1 MRNIKYILIND
12 AAAEGSACNSRH
24 RFIPHLG
31 HCLVV
36 EAPGFPDGFMVQ
48 GSWFKEQL
56 FDELIRL
63 RRHWPNAHILGVT
76 ELDISASHAPVR
88 VNPDMNQ
95 LRRLLSHLP

>member
-12 AAAEGSACNSRH
+12 TAAEGSACNSRH
-24 RFIPHLG
+24 RFIPHIG

-63 RRHWPNAHILGVT
+63 RRHWPNAKLLGVS

-88 VNPDMNQ
+88 VNPAMNQ
-95 LRRLLSHLP
+95 LRSLLSHLP

>member
-24 RFIPHLG
+24 RFIPHIG

-36 EAPGFPDGFMVQ
+36 EAPGFPDGFMVH

-63 RRHWPNAHILGVT
+63 RRHWPNAKLLGVS

-88 VNPDMNQ
+88 VNPAMNQ
-95 LRRLLSHLP
+95 LRSLLSHLP

>member
-1 MRNIKYILIND
+1 MYNIKYLLVND
-12 AAAEGSACNSRH
+12 AGSKSRACNSRH
-24 RFIPHLG
+24 RFIPHIG

-48 GSWFKEQL
+48 GSWFNEQL

-63 RRHWPNAHILGVT
+63 RRHWPNAKILGVS

-95 LRRLLSHLP
+95 LRSLLSALP

>member
-12 AAAEGSACNSRH
+12 AGSKSRACNSRH
-24 RFIPHLG
+24 RFIPHIG

-63 RRHWPNAHILGVT
+63 RRHWPNAKLLGVT
-76 ELDISASHAPVR
+76 ELDLSASHAPVR

-95 LRRLLSHLP
+95 LRSLLSALP

>member
-12 AAAEGSACNSRH
+12 AAAESSACNTRH
-24 RFIPHLG
+24 RFIPHIG

-63 RRHWPNAHILGVT
+63 RRHWPNAKLLGVT
-76 ELDISASHAPVR
+76 ELDISASYAPVR

-95 LRRLLSHLP
+95 LRRLLSALP